1 MLIDFKTALIILY
14 VLAGLDVVII
24 IASLLNK
31 YRYNKR
37 KKNRQTMA
45 GLVRRYFEDG
55 VFPHHLRSNKSF
67 METYIRLREAYAV
80 DDKTRGLVNDY
91 ILNRGIDK
99 SYGKMINSP
108 FKSRR
113 MRAAVYLGHMETD
126 IAVKALQ
133 DLFKRENKYIVK
145 VYAANAMLLQSNA
158 AAIPA
163 LVESLIGAPSWYI
176 DKVRPILIDFGKSL
190 HDHVPS
196 LLDRDETEIRE
207 LLIGF
212 GRVYIARNLKT
223 YLLRQIDSENP
234 ELRDLA
240 LKALSENYP
249 DEIRSDDF
257 PVTDNVEILKTV
269 IKALSN
275 NRTPESVNTIMG
287 YLQVQ
292 ELEEHVVYALSTM
305 ARQEPKLLKYLVTM
319 FRETTD
325 RSVHNAV
332 TKVLSNRI
340 EYFLL
345 RILSEEKET
354 IKKLVGEILR
364 LGGTSEIIGFLNKNR
379 NPEIE
384 NEILDAASHLLDGDE
399 TLRAEFSTYLNER
412 ILKKLSLE
420 KSRTA
425 PVKREEK
432 KEKDKIRFLTIILI
446 LVLAA
451 FPAVFLL
458 RRHDLFSA
466 LSPLESVK
474 LFVVDFNYLLVY
486 YSAAVNFIYIIILLL
501 SLMGSSLQARLWKLK
516 KFSFLFRRNILPS
529 ISVIAPAYCEE
540 ATIIESTNS
549 LLNLKYPDYE
559 LIVVNDGSSDD
570 TLNTLISYYAL
581 EKYDLLYDRFLETK
595 PIRGIYINKNI
606 PKFVVVDKEN
616 GGKADSLNAGINISR
631 KDYFCGID
639 ADSLLEPEA
648 LLKAASTMLN
658 TENETVAVG
667 GNIFPI
673 NGCTVER
680 GSLEKIALPRNFV
693 ALAQAMEYIRAFLAG
708 RIGWA
713 LIHSLLIISGAFGIF
728 SKKRIYEIGGYLTQS
743 ERYHRDTVGEDM
755 ELVVRVSRH
764 MREKKLKHTIHY
776 AFNANCWTEVP
787 ERMRILH
794 RQRDRWHRGLLEIL
808 SFHRKMIFNPSFG
821 STGLV
826 AMPYFFIF
834 EMVGPLI
841 EVQGYLMVL
850 AAALTGLL
858 NPYIAL
864 LLFIST
870 VMLGILISI
879 TSLCIAE
886 KDEHYF
892 SVKEF
897 FILLGL
903 AIIENVGFRQL
914 VSYWRVA
921 GYFNSLKKPKGWGEM
936 VRKGFTEKVT
946 DPAAEDAKS

>member
-1 MLIDFKTALIILY
+1 MLIDIETALIILY

-24 IASLLNK
+24 FTSLFQ
-31 YRYNKR
+31 RCRHHRR
-37 KKNRQTMA
+37 KINRQKTA
-45 GLVRRYFEDG
+45 VLVRRYFQEG
-55 VFPHHLRSNKSF
+55 TFPQNLRSKKSF
-67 METYIRLREAYAV
+67 METYIGLRETYSV
-80 DDKTRGLVNDY
+80 DDKTRGLVTEY
-91 ILNRGIDK
+91 IVNRGIDE

-113 MRAAVYLGHMETD
+113 IRAAVYLGHMDTD
-126 IAVKALQ
+126 VAVKALQ
-133 DLFKRENKYIVK
+133 ERFKREHKYIVR
-145 VYAANAMLLQSNA
+145 VYAANAILLQSNA
-158 AAIPA
+158 AAIPVLA
-163 LVESLIGAPSWYI
+163 ESLITAPPWYI

-190 HDHVPS
+190 YEHVPS
-196 LLDRDETEIRE
+196 LLGRDETEIRE
-207 LLIGF
+207 LLIDF
-212 GRVYIARNLKT
+212 ARVYIAHDLKA
-223 YLLRQIDSENP
+223 YLLLQAGSENP
-234 ELRDLA
+234 RLRGRAVEALA
-240 LKALSENYP
+240 VNYP
-249 DEIRSDDF
+249 EEIRSEDYPATEDD
-257 PVTDNVEILKTV
+257 EILKTV
-269 IKALSN
+269 IRALSHN
-275 NRTPESVNTIMG
+275 KTPESIDTIMG
-287 YLQVQ
+287 YLQV
-292 ELEEHVVYALSTM
+292 EDLEEHIVYALSNM
-305 ARQEPKLLKYLVTM
+305 ARQEPKLLKYLLAI
-319 FRETTD
+319 FRKTAD
-325 RSVHNAV
+325 RSVHNV
-332 TKVLSNRI
+332 ITKVLSNRI

-345 RILSEEKET
+345 KILSKEKET

-364 LGGTSEIIGFLNKNR
+364 LGKTSDIIGFLNKNR

-384 NEILDAASHLLDGDE
+384 NEILDVAIRLLDDHE
-399 TLRAEFSTYLNER
+399 TLREEFSTYLHER
-412 ILKKLSLE
+412 ILKKLSLVKTE
-420 KSRTA
+420 KP

-446 LVLAA
+446 VTLAA
-451 FPAVFLL
+451 FPLVFLL
-458 RRHDLFSA
+458 RRHALFQTLSVVGA
-466 LSPLESVK
+466 LK
-474 LFVVDFNYLLVY
+474 LFIMDFNFLLVY
-486 YSAAVNFIYIIILLL
+486 YSSAVNAVYIIILIL
-501 SLMGSSLQARLWKLK
+501 SLAGASLQARMWKLK

-529 ISVIAPAYCEE
+529 ISIIAPAYCEE
-540 ATIIESTNS
+540 TTIIESTNS

-559 LIVVNDGSSDD
+559 LIVVNDGSSDE
-570 TLNTLISYYAL
+570 TLNTLISYYEL

-595 PIRGIYINKNI
+595 PIRGIYVNDNI

-648 LLKAASTMLN
+648 LLRAASTMLD

-680 GSLEKIALPRNFV
+680 GSLEKIALPRNFL
-693 ALAQAMEYIRAFLAG
+693 ALTQTMEYIRAFMAG

-713 LIHSLLIISGAFGIF
+713 LIRSLLIISGAFGIF
-728 SKKRIYEIGGYLTQS
+728 SKKRIHEIGGYLTRS

-764 MREKKLKHTIHY
+764 MREKKLKHTVRY

-946 DPAAEDAKS
+946 DSAAEDAKS